1 MAPIVLSPVGN
12 AGIEYFVIII
22 MYFNQRIKK
31 KPSVC
36 KATRNEFRETAGYF
50 LFLYKFNFE
59 VPNVHEMW
67 SI

>member
-1 MAPIVLSPVGN
+1 
-12 AGIEYFVIII
+12 

-31 KPSVC
+31 KPSVS